1 MSTVHTIISMK
12 LSEGNEAAYLSWLQ
26 DDAPVLAR
34 VFARVGIHS
43 KVVMMSGS
51 RLLAHYEADTP
62 TAVAE
67 AFQSPEAVAMLTGRL
82 GALLDP
88 EVPPSFYTEELRWT
102 QSVPGPLKRAAIAMS
117 LKPGQE
123 AAYLEWVRN
132 TAKNQFGDLWA
143 RYDIALKE
151 VLVNGINVVSYY
163 VIKDPAKILPS
174 FGEPE
179 AIAALQGGLG
189 AMLDIGD
196 SKPPTFYSE
205 VFAWHD

>member
-1 MSTVHTIISMK
+1 MNKVHTVISMK
-12 LSEGNEAAYLSWLQ
+12 VADGNEQAYLSWLH

-43 KVVMMSGS
+43 KVVMMNGS
-51 RLLAHYEADTP
+51 RLLAHYESDGP

-88 EVPPSFYTEELRWT
+88 SEPPCFYSEELRWT
-102 QSVPGPLKRAAIAMS
+102 QSVAGPLQHAAIAMS

-123 AAYLEWVRN
+123 SAYLEWVRN
-132 TAKNQFGDLWA
+132 TAKSQFADLWA

-151 VLVNGINVVSYY
+151 VLVNGSNVVSYY
-163 VIKDPAKILPS
+163 IIKDPSRILPS

-189 AMLDIGD
+189 SMLDINENR
-196 SKPPTFYSE
+196 PPAFYSQ
-205 VFAWHD
+205 VFVWRD